1 MRRNGFL
8 GVLLPTLML
17 TILGFL
23 AMGYHPGAEDDGVYL
38 SAIKTDIH
46 PQLFPHDSDFFR
58 LQLQA
63 TVFDTW
69 MAKFADTTHLSIAWS
84 ELLWQFL
91 SLFLILLACRS
102 IAARLFPERSA
113 QWGAVAL
120 VSAMFTL
127 PAAGTALYLVDQYLH
142 PRAFSTMFILFAV
155 SRILAG
161 KRWQSVPLIVLAIVM
176 HPLMGILGL
185 SFCFFLFLTGLRG
198 VPASWTKL
206 STISASLIP
215 LGWIFE
221 PPSPEWRQT
230 LNTRSYYFL
239 SRWEWYEWLGAI
251 APLFIFWMLWRI
263 ARRPKELALAR
274 FSLAVLFYGCFQ
286 FLAALAVL
294 EIPAFVRLTPM
305 QPMRFL
311 HLIYLFLC
319 LIGGAYLG
327 KFLLKNSVWRWV
339 VFLLVANGGMF
350 LVQRDLFASS
360 SHLELPGTVSSNPW
374 LQAFSWI
381 RRNTPTDAYFTLDPD
396 YMSAPDENFHSFRAF
411 AERSELSDAF
421 KDAAVATQVPRLA
434 VTWQQQQLATRG
446 WKHFQLADF
455 ERLKGQFG
463 VDWALV
469 YYPAPGGLACK
480 WHNSRLAVCQ
490 IP

>member
-69 MAKFADTTHLSIAWS
+69 MATICRHHPSVYCVGRTP
-84 ELLWQFL
+84 
-91 SLFLILLACRS
+91 LAIS
-102 IAARLFPERSA
+102 
-113 QWGAVAL
+113 
-120 VSAMFTL
+120 FTL
-127 PAAGTALYLVDQYLH
+127 SHPPGLPQYRSSALPGTQRAMGRRSTGVGDVYPSCSGYRTLPGGPVPASSRLLHHVYPVCRLAHSRRQTVAVGALDL
-142 PRAFSTMFILFAV
+142 
-155 SRILAG
+155 
-161 KRWQSVPLIVLAIVM
+161 LAIVM

-185 SFCFFLFLTGLRG
+185 SFCFFLFLMGLRG

-221 PPSPEWRQT
+221 PPSPEWRQA

-274 FSLAVLFYGCFQ
+274 FSLAVLLYGCFQ

-396 YMSAPDENFHSFRAF
+396 YMSAPDENFHSFRAL

-490 IP
+490 IR

>member
-185 SFCFFLFLTGLRG
+185 SFCFFSIPYGPEG
-198 VPASWTKL
+198 VPEAGRSFQPSL
-206 STISASLIP
+206 HPSFHSAGYS
-215 LGWIFE
+215 E

-263 ARRPKELALAR
+263 ARRPKRARAGSFLAR
-274 FSLAVLFYGCFQ
+274 R
-286 FLAALAVL
+286 
-294 EIPAFVRLTPM
+294 I
-305 QPMRFL
+305 
-311 HLIYLFLC
+311 
-319 LIGGAYLG
+319 
-327 KFLLKNSVWRWV
+327 
-339 VFLLVANGGMF
+339 VFTA
-350 LVQRDLFASS
+350 
-360 SHLELPGTVSSNPW
+360 
-374 LQAFSWI
+374 AFS
-381 RRNTPTDAYFTLDPD
+381 FSQL
-396 YMSAPDENFHSFRAF
+396 S
-411 AERSELSDAF
+411 RS
-421 KDAAVATQVPRLA
+421 
-434 VTWQQQQLATRG
+434 
-446 WKHFQLADF
+446 
-455 ERLKGQFG
+455 
-463 VDWALV
+463 
-469 YYPAPGGLACK
+469 
-480 WHNSRLAVCQ
+480 
-490 IP
+490 

>member
-1 MRRNGFL
+1 
-8 GVLLPTLML
+8 VLLLTLVF

-38 SAIKTDIH
+38 SAVKTDLH

-63 TVFDTW
+63 TVFDSW

-84 ELLWQFL
+84 ELLWQLF
-91 SLFLILLACRS
+91 SLFLILLACRD
-102 IAARLFPERSA
+102 IAARLFAERRA

-127 PAAGTALYLVDQYLH
+127 PVAGTALYLVDQYLH
-142 PRAFSTMFILFAV
+142 PRAISTALILFAV

-161 KRWQSVPLIVLAIVM
+161 KWWQSVPLIILAVAM

-185 SFCFFLFLTGLRG
+185 SFCFFLFITGLPRL
-198 VPASWTKL
+198 PAIGTNL
-206 STISASLIP
+206 AAFSASLIP
-215 LGWIFE
+215 LGWLFE
-221 PPSPEWRQT
+221 PPSPEWHQA

-251 APLFIFWMLWRI
+251 APLFIFWLLWRL
-263 ARRPKELALAR
+263 AQRRKELLLAR
-274 FSLAVLFYGCFQ
+274 FSLSILLYGCFQ
-286 FLAALAVL
+286 FLAALAAL
-294 EIPAFVRLTPM
+294 EIPVLVRLTPM

-311 HLIYLFLC
+311 HLIYFFLC

-327 KFLLKNSVWRWV
+327 KLLLKNSAWRWI
-339 VFLLVANGGMF
+339 VFLFITNGSMF

-360 SHLELPGTVSSNPW
+360 PHLELPETVSNNPW
-374 LQAFSWI
+374 LEAFSWI
-381 RRNTPTDAYFTLDPD
+381 RRNTPTSAYFTLDPD
-396 YMSAPDENFHSFRAF
+396 YMSAPSENFHSFRAL
-411 AERSELSDAF
+411 AERSELTDAF

-434 VTWQQQQLATRG
+434 VIWHQQQIATRG
-446 WKHFQLADF
+446 WKHFQLTDF
-455 ERLKGQFG
+455 ERLKSQFG

-469 YYPAPGGLACK
+469 YYPAPSGLGCK
-480 WHNSRLAVCQ
+480 WHNSILAVCQ